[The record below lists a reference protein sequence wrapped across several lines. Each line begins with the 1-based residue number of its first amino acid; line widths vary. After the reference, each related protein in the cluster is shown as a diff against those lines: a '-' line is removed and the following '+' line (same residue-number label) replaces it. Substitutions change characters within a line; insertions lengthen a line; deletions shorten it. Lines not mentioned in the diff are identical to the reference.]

1 MATSRKTKEGKGPK
15 SFEALMEEFEKI
27 VARLES
33 GELSLDESVELFEKG
48 MKLAAEGTKK
58 LDAAEKKVQ
67 LLLAVDGKERKV
79 AFEQDG
85 ASED

>member
-1 MATSRKTKEGKGPK
+1 MATSRKTREGKGQK
-15 SFEALMEEFEKI
+15 SFESLMEEFEKI

-48 MKLAAEGTKK
+48 MRLAAEGTRK

-67 LLLAVDGKERKV
+67 LLLTADGKERKLP
-79 AFEQDG
+79 FEQD
-85 ASED
+85 SSFED